1 MQVGRSLRYAFTLS
15 EVEQEVYIDTH
26 EVICPKVRVSSLVN
40 IRTQTNRV
48 ERFKRLIR
56 IQKHLTVDL
65 GSFTNFQ

>member
-1 MQVGRSLRYAFTLS
+1 MKVGRSLRYAFTLS
-15 EVEQEVYIDTH
+15 GVEQEMYRATH
-26 EVICPKVRVSSLVN
+26 EVVCPKVRVSSLVN